1 MSDGGPAEEETGEY
15 EETEDVSA
23 DRLWNCQYGSM
34 SFSHVGQLTNG
45 RLMLLRKNISMTMRT
60 DTNKNK
66 LRMQ

>member
-34 SFSHVGQLTNG
+34 SFLTWVNSQ
-45 RLMLLRKNISMTMRT
+45 MAV
-60 DTNKNK
+60 
-66 LRMQ
+66 